1 MTLQSYCSNL
11 KKKAI
16 AALSLAS
23 LVLCLAALPAGQAQ
37 AAPQQAG
44 QNTYFSDIYTGQVQS
59 LDQFDSSQLDA
70 IAACLPEEISANNE
84 DIGDRVA
91 RAFGEMGNDFL
102 ERAFNLKDNPELS
115 DAELAFRDCLQG
127 KGVKFTSPVR

>member
-1 MTLQSYCSNL
+1 MTFQFRHL
-11 KKKAI
+11 KKAVVT
-16 AALSLAS
+16 AFSLLSLALSLA
-23 LVLCLAALPAGQAQ
+23 VLPMGHAQ

-44 QNTYFSDIYTGQVQS
+44 QNSYFSDIYSGEVLS
-59 LDQFDSSQLDA
+59 MDQFDSAQLDA
-70 IAACLPEEISANNE
+70 IEACLPSEISAENE

-115 DAELAFRDCLQG
+115 DVEIAFRDCLQS
-127 KGVKFTSPVR
+127 KGAGFESPVQ